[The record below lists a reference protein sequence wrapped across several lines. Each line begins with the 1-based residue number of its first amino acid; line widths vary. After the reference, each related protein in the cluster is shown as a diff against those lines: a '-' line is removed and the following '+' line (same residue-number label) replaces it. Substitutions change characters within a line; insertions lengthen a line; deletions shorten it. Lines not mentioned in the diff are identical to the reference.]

1 MIWSM
6 SIDVVSVNVN
16 GIRAAVRKGMVG
28 WLEQNRPDIVTFQE
42 VRAPDEIF
50 RDLMGDGWHLAH
62 EVCEFKGRA
71 GVAVASRLPILEE
84 RYGLPELTELDPDF
98 SHSGRWIETVVDT
111 GADRP
116 VTVVSAYVHTGDSDD
131 DRRMAE
137 KLAFMDV
144 MIERVDELRS
154 DGSHVLLTGDLN
166 VAHTN
171 RDIRNWKG
179 NIGRAGFR
187 EDERERLDR
196 LFGDMGFTDVVRS
209 LAGDVEGPYTWW
221 TYRGR
226 AYENDVGWR
235 IDYQIADPDLAALA
249 TRVTVDRSMPYGE
262 RWSDHAPLTVS
273 FDL

>member
-1 MIWSM
+1 MGIS
-6 SIDVVSVNVN
+6 VVSVNVN
-16 GIRAAVRKGMVG
+16 GIRAAVRKGLTG
-28 WLEQNRPDIVTFQE
+28 WLDSNEPDIVTFQE

-50 RDLMGDGWHLAH
+50 RDLMGEGWHLAH
-62 EVCEFKGRA
+62 DECEFKGRA
-71 GVAVASRLPILEE
+71 GVGVASRLPLLEV
-84 RYGLPELTELDPDF
+84 RAGLPGLGAGYSD
-98 SHSGRWIETVVDT
+98 SGRWLETVVDT
-111 GADRP
+111 NSDKP
-116 VTVVSAYVHTGDSDD
+116 LTLVSAYVHTGDSDD

-137 KLAFMDV
+137 KLAFMDAMV
-144 MIERVDELRS
+144 ERVDELRS

-166 VAHTN
+166 VAHTE

-187 EDERERLDR
+187 VDERERLDR
-196 LFGDMGFTDVVRS
+196 LFGEAGFTDVARM

-235 IDYQIADPDLAALA
+235 IDYQVADADLAARA
-249 TRVTVDRSMPYGE
+249 IRSSVDRSMPYGE
-262 RWSDHAPLTVS
+262 RWSDHAPLTVE